1 MRKNLWKAISL
12 ITIFFL
18 VFAIIGQNLALQ
30 FAPRINDFL
39 GIVTSRVVGGD
50 SAAVYYT
57 SDYTNLQEM
66 YDAKTQL
73 MREIA
78 DEGTV
83 LLKNDGVLPM
93 TSGSISVFGEDN
105 FVYTTS
111 NGGAAMTAAMFAAST
126 KLSAALAANGLTVNN
141 AGCDLA
147 LAVLGRVHG
156 EGNDAPAG
164 SLALNDTDRAT
175 IEAAKASGGKVIV
188 LLSGDHLIE
197 AGELNDDPDI
207 HAILKLGNAGFRGA
221 FGVADVIT
229 GKVSPSG
236 KLVNTYVTKIDNIP
250 SSQNFGN
257 FAYTNGSKIK
267 ASQAKN
273 YVVYAEGIYTDYRY
287 YETRYEDS
295 VLGQGNSGAWN
306 YDDEVVWPFGFG
318 LSYSTFEKELI
329 DVKFD
334 NTAHTATVSV
344 KVANTGNTPGKEVVE
359 VYAQS
364 PYTDYD
370 RKNLV
375 EKASVQLMGF
385 EKTRVLNPGES
396 EILDVIM
403 HLQWLA
409 SFDYLN
415 AMGYIMDAGVYYF
428 SVGNGAHEAID
439 NILAAKGKGEGNASL
454 TYTWKQDKLDTES
467 YRNSVYTGETVTRAF
482 AEADINTWIPGAVT
496 YFSRAD
502 WQGTYPKHIELAA
515 SDKMIS
521 VLNDTK
527 RYETGNGNDTRTRA
541 AAGEVKYIDLE
552 AQNEVSDAL
561 STLGAENVVSLRG
574 LEYDDPAWEKMLDRL
589 TIYEL
594 SHMAANGNYSIK
606 AAPSLTFPESL
617 SNDGPIGMRGAYLYQ
632 KINPATGERIPVQD
646 GDILHDSLTGDDLPL
661 STDLTGVMY
670 ASEPVLGATFNKELA
685 AREGE
690 MWGEEA
696 LYINM
701 PCIYGPGANM
711 HRSPYLGRVNE
722 YIGADPVLSSGLL
735 EPFCLKCR
743 EKGLVVTVKHFVIN
757 DQEQNRIGIGT
768 WTNEQALR
776 EVYMRAFEGAMTYGQ
791 ANGLMTSYNRI
802 GMISTAAEYDL
813 VHGVLFTEWGSKAFV
828 ITDLGSPTAGLY
840 DGNASISAGVSV
852 MMNNGVYDDPSKAYV
867 NRTLTVESLK
877 SDPVLLHASR
887 EACHRI
893 LYNFIHSNA
902 VNGIAE
908 DARIELIT
916 PWWETL
922 LNIATI
928 GFGIF
933 AAGSTILYLIAANR
947 KKED

>member
-329 DVKFD
+329 DV
-334 NTAHTATVSV
+334 
-344 KVANTGNTPGKEVVE
+344 
-359 VYAQS
+359 
-364 PYTDYD
+364 
-370 RKNLV
+370 
-375 EKASVQLMGF
+375 
-385 EKTRVLNPGES
+385 
-396 EILDVIM
+396 
-403 HLQWLA
+403 
-409 SFDYLN
+409 
-415 AMGYIMDAGVYYF
+415 
-428 SVGNGAHEAID
+428 
-439 NILAAKGKGEGNASL
+439 
-454 TYTWKQDKLDTES
+454 
-467 YRNSVYTGETVTRAF
+467 
-482 AEADINTWIPGAVT
+482 
-496 YFSRAD
+496 
-502 WQGTYPKHIELAA
+502 
-515 SDKMIS
+515 
-521 VLNDTK
+521 
-527 RYETGNGNDTRTRA
+527 RA
-541 AAGEVKYIDLE
+541 A
-552 AQNEVSDAL
+552 Q
-561 STLGAENVVSLRG
+561 
-574 LEYDDPAWEKMLDRL
+574 
-589 TIYEL
+589 
-594 SHMAANGNYSIK
+594 
-606 AAPSLTFPESL
+606 
-617 SNDGPIGMRGAYLYQ
+617 
-632 KINPATGERIPVQD
+632 
-646 GDILHDSLTGDDLPL
+646 LPL
-661 STDLTGVMY
+661 
-670 ASEPVLGATFNKELA
+670 
-685 AREGE
+685 
-690 MWGEEA
+690 
-696 LYINM
+696 
-701 PCIYGPGANM
+701 
-711 HRSPYLGRVNE
+711 
-722 YIGADPVLSSGLL
+722 
-735 EPFCLKCR
+735 
-743 EKGLVVTVKHFVIN
+743 
-757 DQEQNRIGIGT
+757 
-768 WTNEQALR
+768 
-776 EVYMRAFEGAMTYGQ
+776 
-791 ANGLMTSYNRI
+791 
-802 GMISTAAEYDL
+802 
-813 VHGVLFTEWGSKAFV
+813 
-828 ITDLGSPTAGLY
+828 
-840 DGNASISAGVSV
+840 
-852 MMNNGVYDDPSKAYV
+852 
-867 NRTLTVESLK
+867 
-877 SDPVLLHASR
+877 
-887 EACHRI
+887 
-893 LYNFIHSNA
+893 
-902 VNGIAE
+902 
-908 DARIELIT
+908 
-916 PWWETL
+916 
-922 LNIATI
+922 
-928 GFGIF
+928 
-933 AAGSTILYLIAANR
+933 
-947 KKED
+947 